1 MVSKK
6 WLLVFIIGIL
16 VMADGIG
23 SILWYYNQGFPDHL
37 TRIARFCAGL
47 ILAII
52 AMKSMKGQVSKASKR
67 RARQRTKS
75 AKTKGL

>member
-1 MVSKK
+1 MLQGISKR

-37 TRIARFCAGL
+37 TRILRFFAGL
-47 ILAII
+47 ILAIV
-52 AMKSMKGQVSKASKR
+52 AAKSIKKG
-67 RARQRTKS
+67 
-75 AKTKGL
+75 